1 MLSADNEQPNRAV
14 LTSYTG
20 RHTAPMLQTF
30 MSRFAE
36 AYRVELEHFIDVVQ
50 GWVDIV
56 HQ

>member
-50 GWVDIV
+50 GWVDI
-56 HQ
+56 